1 PGIGRGPVSSAGS
14 PVWSDAIL
22 VGLGGSDRRYYRV
35 RHDGWTAIL
44 MECRPEDPDFE
55 RHLEYT
61 RFFARH
67 TVPVPALLTQP
78 SPTKRAMF
86 EDLGDTS
93 LYAYRPL
100 PRDRE
105 STESIYRDVLRS
117 LVILHTTATAHV
129 GECPLLEARIFDYD
143 YLRWETTYFL
153 DRFVAGLRRVEIASR
168 PALDEELHRLAH
180 GGFE

>member
-1 PGIGRGPVSSAGS
+1 FGGPLRAGQGRGRGRVSRAGA

-67 TVPVPALLTQP
+67 TVPVPALLTED
-78 SPTKRAMF
+78 SANKRALF

-93 LYAYRPL
+93 LYAYLTL
-100 PRDRE
+100 PPDPQR
-105 STESIYRDVLRS
+105 TPSIYRDVLRS
-117 LVILHTTATAHV
+117 LVTL
-129 GECPLLEARIFDYD
+129 
-143 YLRWETTYFL
+143 
-153 DRFVAGLRRVEIASR
+153 
-168 PALDEELHRLAH
+168 
-180 GGFE
+180 